1 MSLSATD
8 DQRWPTYFPS
18 LVTYCQYG
26 ASPTFVQAN
35 RCSVGDVVMITPD
48 AFTYQNI
55 AWHPFFAA
63 RLPSRIG
70 ERYSH
75 NPLARTG
82 SGLSLLVVH
91 THIELTNLLMLFECC
106 LNISNS

>member
-48 AFTYQNI
+48 AFTYKT
-55 AWHPFFAA
+55 
-63 RLPSRIG
+63 LPGTHFLLPGSLAEL
-70 ERYSH
+70 ERDILITRWRVPALDYRS
-75 NPLARTG
+75 
-82 SGLSLLVVH
+82 
-91 THIELTNLLMLFECC
+91 
-106 LNISNS
+106 